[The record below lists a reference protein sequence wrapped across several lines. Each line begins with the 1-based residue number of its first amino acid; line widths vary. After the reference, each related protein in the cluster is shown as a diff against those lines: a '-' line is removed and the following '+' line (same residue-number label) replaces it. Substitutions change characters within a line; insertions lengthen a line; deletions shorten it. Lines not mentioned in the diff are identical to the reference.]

1 MSKWVCGEESP
12 SWLKAQWNGGEKS
25 PSRLKAVCS
34 ASRLKAVCSAHS
46 LATKVP
52 PLLSSLFHPSFT
64 QAHCIENIC
73 RIDQVKEEEEEGR
86 WRKGKNPLLGWSGNV
101 LMYSR
106 IPGGVMERF
115 HL

>member
-1 MSKWVCGEESP
+1 MTTCWFVKWVFGEESP
-12 SWLKAQWNGGEKS
+12 SQLKTQWSGGEKS
-25 PSRLKAVCS
+25 PSQLKAM
-34 ASRLKAVCSAHS
+34 CSAHS
-46 LATKVP
+46 LATKVS

-73 RIDQVKEEEEEGR
+73 RIDQVKEEEEESR
-86 WRKGKNPLLGWSGNV
+86 WSKGSDPILGWNGND